1 MVLQKEND
9 PFGAACSLNDWS
21 VRRLGKV
28 GKQAS
33 DKQPTDTGRHSLEHF
48 STIDHNRFMWV
59 DKYVLDT
66 LNFHSSAS
74 QLRFLQFLI
83 KEGAEVSRDINNAFT
98 LPWLSLEAL

>member
-1 MVLQKEND
+1 
-9 PFGAACSLNDWS
+9 
-21 VRRLGKV
+21 
-28 GKQAS
+28 
-33 DKQPTDTGRHSLEHF
+33 
-48 STIDHNRFMWV
+48 MWV

>member
-1 MVLQKEND
+1 
-9 PFGAACSLNDWS
+9 
-21 VRRLGKV
+21 
-28 GKQAS
+28 
-33 DKQPTDTGRHSLEHF
+33 LEHF

-83 KEGAEVSRDINNAFT
+83 KEGAEVSRDINNAFM
-98 LPWLSLEAL
+98 LPLLSL